1 MDKSLA
7 FPRLRIIFFQELGE
21 EEMVT
26 SMRFNQQMT
35 TLCDALALA
44 VIEMCCAVLSGCFMD
59 FDGQLKSCLT
69 LIGNQ
74 DWSHTRPQL
83 SQISQRKFRCKKVTI
98 G

>member
-44 VIEMCCAVLSGCFMD
+44 VIDQIYD
-59 FDGQLKSCLT
+59 FLLT
-69 LIGNQ
+69 LSS
-74 DWSHTRPQL
+74 WSKMTPLEAQSR
-83 SQISQRKFRCKKVTI
+83 
-98 G
+98 